1 MRIGII
7 TQPLIHNYGGILQ
20 NYALQQILRRLDHK
34 PITID
39 YVPMKDWGPRLK
51 HIVWS
56 YLHLKKPNEWTFCP
70 PKRQEIAK
78 IFIRQ
83 NITATGIVRKYRA
96 RTVQSYRFNA
106 LIAGSDQIWRP
117 IYNNESLYDMYF
129 KFAEEISVKKI
140 VYAASF
146 GTDEWEYS
154 PELTKT
160 CRTLAQKIDVVSVR
174 EKSGVE
180 LCRQHF
186 GIDAQWVLDP
196 TLLLDKK
203 DYEVLCERIPRASQP
218 YVAAYVLDGDD
229 HILSQID
236 EIGKSFNMPV
246 RLFSAGKD
254 MTLTVEEW
262 LAMFR
267 DADYVITDSFH
278 GTVFSIIF
286 NKPFISIGNQ
296 SRGIGRFESLLGQ
309 FGLDDRLS
317 SDISVEVLLQP
328 ISWEEINRQK
338 KLLQDRSVRFLEDA
352 LK

>member
-20 NYALQQILRRLDHK
+20 NYALQRILCQLGHK
-34 PITID
+34 PKTMD
-39 YVPMKDWGPRLK
+39 YVLSKHRKDRIKHTIKNLVHFERPNLWPLQRRQKFVKGFIHK
-51 HIVWS
+51 HIS
-56 YLHLKKPNEWTFCP
+56 TTF
-70 PKRQEIAK
+70 R
-78 IFIRQ
+78 
-83 NITATGIVRKYRA
+83 VRKYEG
-96 RTVQSYRFNA
+96 VLIKLYRFQTI
-106 LIAGSDQIWRP
+106 IAGSDQIWRP
-117 IYNNESLYDMYF
+117 MYNIGTLNDMYF
-129 KFAEEISVKKI
+129 NFVGDLPVRKI
-140 VYAASF
+140 VYGASF

-154 PELTKT
+154 PELTSV
-160 CRTLAQKIDVVSVR
+160 CRTLAQKIDAVSVR

-180 LCRQHF
+180 FCRQYF

-203 DYEVLCERIPRASQP
+203 DYEILCERVPRASQP

-229 HILSQID
+229 HLLSQID
-236 EIGKSFNMPV
+236 GIGKSFNMPI
-246 RLFSAGKD
+246 RLFSADKD

-267 DADYVITDSFH
+267 DANYVITDSFH

-286 NKPFISIGNQ
+286 NKSFISIGNK
-296 SRGIGRFESLLGQ
+296 SRGMVRFESLLGQ
-309 FGLDDRLS
+309 FGMDDRLS

-328 ISWEEINRQK
+328 ISWDEINRQK